1 MLALVDPQ
9 LCGQVLW
16 VISSMVWM
24 QRGNARKRKITLMSV
39 WHVCLYSAFVLYG
52 LKPAKL
58 RDLKPVSKTH
68 FPQKKQPFGPQRAW
82 THCVPCQWK
91 VRHQLPM
98 LHLCPLSSPPCLHIC
113 WSVSF
118 LISPCCISSCAY
130 ATAADKCP
138 HPSVHAF
145 LTLNCIFFICACT

>member
-113 WSVSF
+113 CGLCLFLSHRVVYPHVLMPQLLTSV
-118 LISPCCISSCAY
+118 
-130 ATAADKCP
+130 
-138 HPSVHAF
+138 
-145 LTLNCIFFICACT
+145 LTLLCMHF